1 MTRITRRAGIVATLG
16 VIAVSLLTYEIAW
29 TQGERMA
36 MFRQQ
41 EAKALAQP
49 FKGVT
54 TNGQVVPGL
63 FHVKSTGVTTK
74 PVREAAEV
82 FLAGLPDEQ
91 RRKTMFPVDDEE
103 WRKWD
108 NRHFPPRQ

>member
-1 MTRITRRAGIVATLG
+1 MSGRRAAMAGALAIVA
-16 VIAVSLLTYEIAW
+16 ISLLTYEIAW
-29 TQGERMA
+29 TQGDRMA

-41 EAKALAQP
+41 EAKALSQP

-54 TNGQVVPGL
+54 TNGEVVPGL

-74 PVREAAEV
+74 PVRGAAEA
-82 FLAGLPDEQ
+82 FLAGLSDEQ

-108 NRHFPPRQ
+108 NRHFPP